1 LNILFVPQIKQVGA
15 AIVAGIADQRRIN
28 RRSGNGAWGSNSG
41 LICLSASIEQDRER
55 ARAGATS
62 HRRVSS
68 FRDEEF
74 PVSKISAG
82 SLACGLDYR
91 HPRVAGKNAG
101 NG

>member
-1 LNILFVPQIKQVGA
+1 LNVPFVPQIGELGA
-15 AIVAGIADQRRIN
+15 AIVAGVADQQRIN
-28 RRSGNGAWGSNSG
+28 RGREMALAVLASG
-41 LICLSASIEQDRER
+41 LICLSAALNRIASGRR
-55 ARAGATS
+55 ARPAS
-62 HRRVSS
+62 LKRVSS

-74 PVSKISAG
+74 PVSKISVG